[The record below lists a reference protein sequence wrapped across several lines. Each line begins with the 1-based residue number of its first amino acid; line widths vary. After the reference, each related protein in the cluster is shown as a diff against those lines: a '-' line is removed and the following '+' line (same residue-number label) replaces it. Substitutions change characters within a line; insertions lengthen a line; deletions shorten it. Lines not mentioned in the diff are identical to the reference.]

1 MLFMLR
7 YVVKS
12 RRCPVPTRKV
22 RRIDQ
27 SGLDCVLACLQR
39 SHYPVA
45 MFNEPPALTPDE
57 LRRRLHPFCER
68 HHIRR
73 LEVFG
78 SAAHGQAGPSSD
90 VDLLVTFDDSVPVS
104 SADLLEMAGEAEE
117 LVGRPV
123 DFVLRP
129 FLEKSPN
136 RHELLT
142 PPLNTVSIL
151 GSLRLLLAHLLP
163 I

>member
-1 MLFMLR
+1 
-7 YVVKS
+7 
-12 RRCPVPTRKV
+12 
-22 RRIDQ
+22 
-27 SGLDCVLACLQR
+27 
-39 SHYPVA
+39 

-57 LRRRLHPFCER
+57 LRRRSHPFCER

-104 SADLLEMAGEAEE
+104 TADLLEMAGEAEE

-123 DFVLRP
+123 DFVLRSFRITP
-129 FLEKSPN
+129 EK
-136 RHELLT
+136 L
-142 PPLNTVSIL
+142 VS
-151 GSLRLLLAHLLP
+151 STSF
-163 I
+163 